1 MAKEIK
7 KIQVLLQHNRM
18 WRRFFCVIQTI
29 ILILIISLYYLSHFW
44 YLNNNL
50 AFAIFLYLIVT
61 SVSAMTSR
69 LHDIW
74 YSGWLLLLQI
84 LIPWFIFY
92 LFIKKWNK
100 WKNIYGK
107 HPKKIIKKIE
117 KQWD

>member
-7 KIQVLLQHNRM
+7 KIQILLQHNRM

-29 ILILIISLYYLSHFW
+29 ILILIITLYYLSHLW

-100 WKNIYGK
+100 GKNIYWK
-107 HPKKIIKKIE
+107 DPKKLVKKI
-117 KQWD
+117 